1 MQPKQSISKLINET
15 EAYTKGDPDH
25 FRDMPENEQK
35 AALDWIKTNIYP
47 GKKVWESRSSYG
59 LKHDFEHKSRIY
71 MTNNQFKEAMLLCGF
86 KPVDETELNWYYR
99 IDRKSPICV
108 EYRKRW

>member
-1 MQPKQSISKLINET
+1 
-15 EAYTKGDPDH
+15 
-25 FRDMPENEQK
+25 
-35 AALDWIKTNIYP
+35 
-47 GKKVWESRSSYG
+47 
-59 LKHDFEHKSRIY
+59 
-71 MTNNQFKEAMLLCGF
+71 MTNNQFKEAMLICGF